1 MRDSTLS
8 PVSTYLADYF
18 ALQDLRLN
26 AMDPTGEL
34 FVADCRALGAGEWVE
49 SCLAN
54 DDGAVLL
61 NQEMFDAKNAEMA
74 LANRFAEQFLVRRV
88 KALAEE
94 ILHAWDGSNLKDGVV
109 VDLGCDDGLF
119 LLCLAKRYPDCQ
131 FIGIDQSHMAIDRAL
146 ERAHRLGVAN
156 VSFYAMTVEQ
166 YLEQEV
172 PLSADAVFSLYLWQ
186 ETLDLDK
193 LSTEHEHAVS
203 VFSGIADLLKP
214 TGYWISMDK
223 LLRRQYQGFI
233 DAEQRSG
240 LFYVPACST
249 TLGYSAPGA
258 SGFETATIFSFQTDN
273 VPLE

>member
-1 MRDSTLS
+1 M
-8 PVSTYLADYF
+8 
-18 ALQDLRLN
+18 
-26 AMDPTGEL
+26 
-34 FVADCRALGAGEWVE
+34 
-49 SCLAN
+49 
-54 DDGAVLL
+54 
-61 NQEMFDAKNAEMA
+61 
-74 LANRFAEQFLVRRV
+74 
-88 KALAEE
+88 
-94 ILHAWDGSNLKDGVV
+94 
-109 VDLGCDDGLF
+109 
-119 LLCLAKRYPDCQ
+119 

-186 ETLDLDK
+186 ETLDLDQ

-203 VFSGIADLLKP
+203 VFIGIADLLKP
-214 TGYWISMDK
+214 TGFWISMDK

-233 DAEQRSG
+233 DAAMRSG